1 MRIFTIRRMFGL
13 ALIGAAY
20 VHGKRGGDTTLN
32 SMMDTLRYL
41 WTSAADRLGIEAG
54 GTGGTGGTGGR
65 GEQRPGRNPA
75 DRPNDRTGSPGL
87 PKTAAPNGLS
97 GERTP
102 RPQGT

>member
-1 MRIFTIRRMFGL
+1 MRIFTIRRMFGF

-20 VHGKRGGDTTLN
+20 VHGKRGGDTSLN

-54 GTGGTGGTGGR
+54 RVGGASGSR
-65 GEQRPGRNPA
+65 GEQRPGRTA
-75 DRPNDRTGSPGL
+75 VERTSERTASSSL
-87 PKTAAPNGLS
+87 PKTGAPNGLS